1 MDPAPTAGPTSAT
14 AERRTA
20 PRRQPAMGTVCRLS
34 TGPGKQDAIGLVW
47 NISTSGVSM
56 LLTEPREPGTTLPGE
71 LQTVTGGHTLPV
83 TMRVVHVK
91 KLESGDYFLGAQ
103 FQRPLADDEM
113 RPFVA

>member
-1 MDPAPTAGPTSAT
+1 MAT
-14 AERRTA
+14 DRRAA
-20 PRRQPAMGTVCRLS
+20 PRRQPAMGTVCRLIP
-34 TGPGKQDAIGLVW
+34 GPGEESAIGLVW

-56 LLTEPREPGTTLPGE
+56 LLTEPRETGTTLPGE
-71 LQTVTGGHTLPV
+71 LLTVTGGHTLTV
-83 TMRVVHVK
+83 TMRVVHVR